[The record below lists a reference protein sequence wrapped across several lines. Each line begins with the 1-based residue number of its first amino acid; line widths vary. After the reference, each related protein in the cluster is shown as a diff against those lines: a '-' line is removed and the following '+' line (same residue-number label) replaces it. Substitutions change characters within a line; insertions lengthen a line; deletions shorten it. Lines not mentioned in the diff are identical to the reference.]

1 MTGFPRPM
9 VGHMS
14 DRGFW
19 HSGARSV
26 CPKCDNDFRN
36 NAGVRL
42 STRRESSKVLT

>member
-26 CPKCDNDFRN
+26 CPKCDEESQESFGCQVVNP
-36 NAGVRL
+36 
-42 STRRESSKVLT
+42 TRVELE